1 MVSPPEVAPAA
12 DVTPPEE
19 IKAIPVRHPG
29 RWVAIAV
36 LAVLAA
42 MLVNSLVT
50 NPRFRWDTVGR
61 YLFDQRVGE
70 GVRNTLILTVV
81 AMAAGVTLG
90 IVLAVMRLS
99 PNPVLSSVAWLY
111 LWVFRGTP
119 VYTQLVFWGLV
130 GVLYPEIGFGI
141 PFGAQFVTFQTEELI
156 VPFVAALLGLALN
169 EAAYMAEIVRAGILS
184 VSEGQT
190 EAASAL
196 GMKRSLLMRRIVL
209 PQAMR
214 VIIPPT
220 GNELISMLKTT
231 SLVVA
236 VPYTLD
242 LYSRTRDVS
251 IRLFQPVPLLIVAG
265 IWYLAITS
273 LLMVGQYYL
282 ERHYAR
288 GSQRALPL
296 TPLQKLRRRFGG
308 GGVNPQERGGP
319 PPVPPGGGGGERAG
333 GGAP

>member
-1 MVSPPEVAPAA
+1 MASPPDTAQAA

-29 RWVAIAV
+29 RWVAIAA

-61 YLFDQRVGE
+61 YLFDQRVVE

-81 AMAAGVTLG
+81 AMLAGVTLG

-111 LWVFRGTP
+111 LWIFRGTP
-119 VYTQLVFWGLV
+119 VYTQLVFWGLI
-130 GVLYPEIGFGI
+130 GVLYPKIGFGI
-141 PFGAQFVTFQTEELI
+141 PFGPEFVTFATPELI
-156 VPFVAALLGLALN
+156 GPFVAALLGLALN

-184 VSEGQT
+184 VGEGQI

-196 GMKRSLLMRRIVL
+196 GMKRGLLMRRVVL

-220 GNELISMLKTT
+220 GNETISMLKTT

-251 IRLFQPVPLLIVAG
+251 IRLFQPVPMLIVAG

-273 LLMVGQYYL
+273 VLMVGQYYL

-296 TPLQKLRRRFGG
+296 TPLQKLRRRLGG
-308 GGVNPQERGGP
+308 GEVGPRERGGP
-319 PPVPPGGGGGERAG
+319 PPIPMGGGGGERAG